1 MFRKESS
8 FLSCRIIPVGRLA
21 RFDDIVSRFATFPF
35 FMPSSTS
42 TRAGAAG
49 LSAYVPYAA
58 LLLSLVSLTTGA
70 SLAKHL
76 FPVVGAAGAT
86 AMRLT
91 FAAVILAAV
100 FRPWRMGMRGDR
112 RALLQYGVSLGAM
125 NLSFY
130 SALAYIPL
138 GIAIAVEFT
147 GPLVVAVATSRR
159 RVDFVWIALACAGL
173 ALLLPLGAGAGALDW
188 RGIACALVAGACWA
202 VYILAGKRASAAYG
216 PAASSWGTVI
226 GALIAAPIGVAHAG
240 TALLAPSMLWF
251 GVAVAVLSSAIPY
264 SLEMV
269 ALRRL
274 PSNTFS
280 TLLSAEPAIGALM
293 GLVLLGEHLGMAQW
307 LAIGLIV
314 ASSIGAATSASLA
327 ARRRPADTAPPAP
340 L

>member
-1 MFRKESS
+1 MS
-8 FLSCRIIPVGRLA
+8 
-21 RFDDIVSRFATFPF
+21 
-35 FMPSSTS
+35 SSTHS
-42 TRAGAAG
+42 GTRPAG
-49 LSAYVPYAA
+49 LSAWVPYAA
-58 LLLSLVSLTTGA
+58 LLMSLVSLTAGA
-70 SLAKHL
+70 SLAKQL

-91 FAAVILAAV
+91 FAAMILAVV
-100 FRPWRMGMRGDR
+100 FRPWRVKGRGDR
-112 RALLQYGVSLGAM
+112 RALLQYGLTLGAM

-130 SALAYIPL
+130 TALAYVPL

-159 RVDFVWIALACAGL
+159 RLDYVWIGVACAGL
-173 ALLLPLGAGAGALDW
+173 ALLLPLRGGGAAVDW
-188 RGIACALVAGACWA
+188 RGIAFALVAGACWA

-216 PAASSWGTVI
+216 PAASSWGTAI
-226 GALIAAPIGVAHAG
+226 GALIAAPVGIAHAG
-240 TALLAPSMLWF
+240 AALLAPSVLEV
-251 GVAVAVLSSAIPY
+251 GVVVAVLSSAIPY

-274 PSNTFS
+274 PANTFS

-293 GLVLLGEHLGMAQW
+293 GLVLLGEHLDAAQW
-307 LAIGLIV
+307 LAIALIV

-327 ARRRPADTAPPAP
+327 ARRRPADAEPPVP

>member
-1 MFRKESS
+1 MS
-8 FLSCRIIPVGRLA
+8 
-21 RFDDIVSRFATFPF
+21 
-35 FMPSSTS
+35 SSTRS
-42 TRAGAAG
+42 
-49 LSAYVPYAA
+49 SVVPYAA
-58 LLLSLVSLTTGA
+58 LLMSLVSLTTGA

-76 FPVVGAAGAT
+76 FPAVGAAGAT

-91 FAAVILAAV
+91 FAAVILAVV
-100 FRPWRMGMRGDR
+100 FRPWRIGVRGDG
-112 RALLQYGVSLGAM
+112 RALLQYGLSLGAM

-130 SALAYIPL
+130 SALAYVPL

-159 RVDFVWIALACAGL
+159 RLDFAWIALACVGL
-173 ALLLPLGAGAGALDW
+173 ALLLPLRGDAPAVDW
-188 RGIACALVAGACWA
+188 RGIAFALVAGACWA

-216 PAASSWGTVI
+216 PAASSWGTVL
-226 GALIAAPIGVAHAG
+226 GALIAAPVGIAHAG
-240 TALLAPSMLWF
+240 AALLEPSVLLL

-274 PSNTFS
+274 PANTFS

-293 GLVLLGEHLGMAQW
+293 GLVLLDERLDVSQW
-307 LAIGLIV
+307 LAIALIV

-327 ARRRPADTAPPAP
+327 ARRRPADAEPPVP

>member
-1 MFRKESS
+1 MF
-8 FLSCRIIPVGRLA
+8 
-21 RFDDIVSRFATFPF
+21 VSYALFP
-35 FMPSSTS
+35 MSSSTHS
-42 TRAGAAG
+42 RADAAG
-49 LSAYVPYAA
+49 LPAFVPYAA

-76 FPVVGAAGAT
+76 FPIVGAAGAT
-86 AMRLT
+86 AMRLC
-91 FAAVILAAV
+91 FAAVILAVV
-100 FRPWRMGMRGDR
+100 FRPWRVGVRGDA
-112 RALLQYGVSLGAM
+112 RALLQYGLSLGAM

-130 SALAYIPL
+130 SALAYVPL

-159 RVDFVWIALACAGL
+159 RMDFFWIALACAGL
-173 ALLLPLGAGAGALDW
+173 ALLLPLTDGAAALDW
-188 RGIACALVAGACWA
+188 RGIGLALIAGACWA
-202 VYILAGKRASAAYG
+202 VYILAGKRASKAYG
-216 PAASSWGTVI
+216 PSAASWGTVI
-226 GALIAAPIGVAHAG
+226 GALIAVPVGVAHAG
-240 TALLAPSMLWF
+240 ASLLTPSVLLF

-274 PSNTFS
+274 PANTFS

-293 GLVLLGEHLGMAQW
+293 GLVLLGEHLTGMQW
-307 LAIGLIV
+307 LAIALIV

-327 ARRRPADTAPPAP
+327 ARRRPSDAQPPAP

>member
-1 MFRKESS
+1 MSS
-8 FLSCRIIPVGRLA
+8 PTH
-21 RFDDIVSRFATFPF
+21 SRAQP
-35 FMPSSTS
+35 
-42 TRAGAAG
+42 AG
-49 LSAYVPYAA
+49 LSAWVPYAA

-76 FPVVGAAGAT
+76 FPAVGAAGAT

-91 FAAVILAAV
+91 FAAVILALV
-100 FRPWRMGMRGDR
+100 FRPWRVKARGDR
-112 RALLQYGVSLGAM
+112 RALLQYGLSLGAM

-130 SALAYIPL
+130 SALAYVPL

-159 RVDFVWIALACAGL
+159 RLDYVWIGVACMGL
-173 ALLLPLGAGAGALDW
+173 ALLLPLRGGVPAVDW

-216 PAASSWGTVI
+216 PAASSWGTAI
-226 GALIAAPIGVAHAG
+226 GALIAAPVGVAHAG
-240 TALLAPSMLWF
+240 AALLAPTVLLF

-274 PSNTFS
+274 PANTFS

-293 GLVLLGEHLGMAQW
+293 GLVLLGEHLDATQW
-307 LAIGLIV
+307 LAIALIV

-327 ARRRPADTAPPAP
+327 ARRRPADAAPPVP

>member
-1 MFRKESS
+1 MS
-8 FLSCRIIPVGRLA
+8 
-21 RFDDIVSRFATFPF
+21 
-35 FMPSSTS
+35 SSTRS
-42 TRAGAAG
+42 SV
-49 LSAYVPYAA
+49 LPYAA

-91 FAAVILAAV
+91 FAAVILAVV
-100 FRPWRMGMRGDR
+100 FRPWRIGVRGDG
-112 RALLQYGVSLGAM
+112 RALLQYGLSLGAM

-130 SALAYIPL
+130 TALAYVPL

-159 RVDFVWIALACAGL
+159 RLDFAWIALACVGL
-173 ALLLPLGAGAGALDW
+173 ALLLPLRGDAPAVDW
-188 RGIACALVAGACWA
+188 RGIAFALIAGACWA

-216 PAASSWGTVI
+216 AAASSWGTVL
-226 GALIAAPIGVAHAG
+226 GAMIAAPVGIAHAG
-240 TALLAPSMLWF
+240 AALLEPSVLLF

-264 SLEMV
+264 SLEMI

-274 PSNTFS
+274 PANTFS

-293 GLVLLGEHLGMAQW
+293 GLVLLGEHLAVSQW
-307 LAIGLIV
+307 LAIALIV

-327 ARRRPADTAPPAP
+327 ARRRPADAEPPVP